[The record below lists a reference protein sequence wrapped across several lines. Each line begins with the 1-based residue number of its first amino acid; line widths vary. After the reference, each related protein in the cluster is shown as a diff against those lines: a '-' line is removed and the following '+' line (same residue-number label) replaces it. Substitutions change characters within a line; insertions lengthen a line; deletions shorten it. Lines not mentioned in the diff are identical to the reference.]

1 MFYTEVFKYTTVN
14 RLLEKW
20 VYNKRKA
27 GQQKYN
33 YNYLSALIRT
43 YQTVRIAYFHGLYN
57 HNKYAIVCLLRC
69 LAWPTCFINLHPL
82 PALIKIHFVAAAA
95 LRIHLN
101 KFCKLLLVEQTA
113 QLNAYQTGLPRA
125 KVTLAEQV
133 AGGRRAC
140 LKVVGGNRL
149 MKHKIPTAY
158 AANVRLISPTGG
170 FAIIRC

>member
-1 MFYTEVFKYTTVN
+1 M
-14 RLLEKW
+14 
-20 VYNKRKA
+20 YN
-27 GQQKYN
+27 
-33 YNYLSALIRT
+33 L
-43 YQTVRIAYFHGLYN
+43 
-57 HNKYAIVCLLRC
+57 NKYAIVCLLRY

-82 PALIKIHFVAAAA
+82 PALIKIHFVAAAAAA

-113 QLNAYQTGLPRA
+113 QLNAYQAGLPRA

-133 AGGRRAC
+133 ARGRRVS

-158 AANVRLISPTGG
+158 AANLRLISPTGG
-170 FAIIRC
+170 FAIIQC